1 LVLGV
6 RRNGYGVVIM
16 SKSGTKLA
24 VVGVGAMGR
33 ALTRALVER
42 GVFAP
47 GDVVV
52 SDVDEAKRIS
62 AAELGVRAVADNS
75 EAAYGAET
83 VLLAVKPDTVGRVLD
98 EMRPV
103 LDASQLFVSIAAGV
117 TINFIESHLPEGS
130 PVVRVMPNTPA
141 LVGAGAS
148 AFALGKSSQPEHAGK
163 VSDMLS
169 AVGIAIEVPEK
180 LLDAVTG
187 LSGSGPAYVYI
198 IIEAL
203 SDAGVSVGLPRA
215 VSKAL
220 AAQTVLGAAT
230 MVIETGEDTG
240 KLRDAVTSP
249 GGTTI
254 AGIAELERSGLR
266 AAIINAVQA
275 ATRRSKELAG

>member
-1 LVLGV
+1 
-6 RRNGYGVVIM
+6 M

-117 TINFIESHLPEGS
+117 TISFIESHLPEGS

-220 AAQTVLGAAT
+220 AAQTVLGAAK

-240 KLRDAVTSP
+240 KLREAVTSP